1 MENILFMIHG
11 MWGGGW
17 YWENYIQ
24 YFQEL
29 GYRCIAPTLRHHN
42 ALNDHIPDPSL
53 GTTSLLD
60 YAGDLEHEIRQLP
73 STPVIIGHSMGGLL
87 AQILASRGLARAAVL
102 LTTAPPAGISAF
114 TPSVVR
120 SFFNG
125 LTTWGFWRKPI
136 FPTFNEVVYSTFNLI
151 PEKKRKALYDRLVH
165 ESGRAAAE
173 IGFFFFDS
181 NGAAR
186 VDTGK
191 VTCPLLVIGAGKDR
205 ITPAKVVRKVARLYK
220 QAEYKEFPDQAHWVV
235 GEPGWEEIADFIA
248 DWLESVCNPLK
259 IG

>member
-1 MENILFMIHG
+1 MKHILFMVHG

-17 YWENYIQ
+17 YWENYIN

-29 GYRCIAPTLRHHN
+29 GYRYVAPTLRYHD
-42 ALNDHIPDPSL
+42 ALIDHIPDPSL

-60 YAGDLEHEIRQLP
+60 YAGDLEYEIKQLL

-87 AQILASRGLARAAVL
+87 AQILVSRGLARAAVL

-114 TPSVVR
+114 TLSVVR
-120 SFFNG
+120 SFFSG
-125 LTTWGFWRKPI
+125 LKTWGFWRKPI
-136 FPTFNEVVYSTFNLI
+136 FPTFDEAVYSTFNLV
-151 PEKKRKALYDRLVH
+151 PEEERKALYGRLVH

-173 IGFFFFDS
+173 IAFFFLDS

-186 VDTGK
+186 VDVGN

-205 ITPAKVVRKVARLYK
+205 ITPAKVVRKVARLYG
-220 QAEYKEFPDQAHWVV
+220 QAEYKEFPDHAHWVV
-235 GEPGWEEIADFIA
+235 GEPGWEGIADSIA
-248 DWLESVCNPLK
+248 RWLESECIPLK
-259 IG
+259 IR